1 MARYPRLAVPVG
13 PSDHVLGRGDAR
25 FTLVQ
30 YGDYTC
36 PYTRR
41 AATNIELAR
50 RKLGSRVRYVFRHF
64 PRAELNP
71 EAPLLAE
78 AAHAAAAQG
87 KFWEMHDFLLD
98 NEETLRDPEALA
110 RTIGLDP
117 VRFVSELQARTH
129 RAHVAEE
136 LDGGIRSGVTT
147 TPTLFINDRRHI
159 GSWEPMA
166 LLRALGGAPALARS
180 AHL

>member
-1 MARYPRLAVPVG
+1 MVRHSRLAVPVG
-13 PSDHVLGRGDAR
+13 PNDHVLGGGEAR
-25 FTLVQ
+25 STVVQ

-50 RKLGSRVRYVFRHF
+50 RKLGNRVRYIFRHF
-64 PRAELNP
+64 PRAELNAD
-71 EAPLLAE
+71 APLLAE

-98 NEETLRDPEALA
+98 NDEPLRDPEALA
-110 RTIGLDP
+110 RAVGLDP
-117 VRFVSELQARTH
+117 FRFVSELQARTH

-136 LDGGIRSGVTT
+136 VEGGLRSGVSS
-147 TPTLFINDRRHI
+147 TPTIFINDRRHI